1 MTINIFEKTQGCMP
15 EMFEIGDWIDL
26 KTAEDITLKAPKA
39 NRMHR
44 SKKTTPDTIMRD
56 VEFDSALI
64 PLGVIIQLPE
74 GYEAELKP
82 RSSTFKKWG
91 IIQTNSVGAIDYTY
105 RGVNDEWKLPV
116 IATRNVTIPKGTR
129 VCQFRIQLSQ
139 KATVWQKLKWLF
151 SSSIKIKEIHV
162 VEDSSR
168 GGFGEGTK
176 NK

>member
-1 MTINIFEKTQGCMP
+1 
-15 EMFEIGDWIDL
+15 
-26 KTAEDITLKAPKA
+26 
-39 NRMHR
+39 
-44 SKKTTPDTIMRD
+44 
-56 VEFDSALI
+56 
-64 PLGVIIQLPE
+64 VIIQLPE

-82 RSSTFKKWG
+82 RSSAFNKWG

-105 RGVNDEWKLPV
+105 RGINDEWKLPV

-162 VEDSSR
+162 VEDPSR